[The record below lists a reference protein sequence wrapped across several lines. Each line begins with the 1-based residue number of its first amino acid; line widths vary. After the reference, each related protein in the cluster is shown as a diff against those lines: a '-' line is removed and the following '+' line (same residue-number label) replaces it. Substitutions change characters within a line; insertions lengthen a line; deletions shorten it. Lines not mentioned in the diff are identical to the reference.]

1 MWWSVSTC
9 QHGVKDRRRVAV
21 WWSVSTACQHGVKDR
36 RSVAVWWSVS
46 KGLRID
52 RGSWCGGL

>member
-9 QHGVKDRRRVAV
+9 QHGVKDRQRVVV
-21 WWSVSTACQHGVKDR
+21 WWSVSTCQHGVKDR
-36 RSVAVWWSVS
+36 QRVVVWWSVS

>member
-1 MWWSVSTC
+1 MVVCKQRVKDRQRVVVWWSVSTAC

-21 WWSVSTACQHGVKDR
+21 WWSVS
-36 RSVAVWWSVS
+36 

-52 RGSWCGGL
+52 GGSWCGGL

>member
-1 MWWSVSTC
+1 MWWSVSTAC

-21 WWSVSTACQHGVKDR
+21 WWSVS
-36 RSVAVWWSVS
+36 

-52 RGSWCGGL
+52 RGSRCGGL